1 MNFFKF
7 FPLLRCQGNHPNW
20 QGNSI
25 IARDLPLV
33 QHVERPISA
42 AMKSGRRGKTD
53 LSGEA
58 LPVGNWRPKE
68 MDEFPAGR

>member
-1 MNFFKF
+1 
-7 FPLLRCQGNHPNW
+7 
-20 QGNSI
+20 
-25 IARDLPLV
+25 
-33 QHVERPISA
+33 
-42 AMKSGRRGKTD
+42 MKSGRRGKTD